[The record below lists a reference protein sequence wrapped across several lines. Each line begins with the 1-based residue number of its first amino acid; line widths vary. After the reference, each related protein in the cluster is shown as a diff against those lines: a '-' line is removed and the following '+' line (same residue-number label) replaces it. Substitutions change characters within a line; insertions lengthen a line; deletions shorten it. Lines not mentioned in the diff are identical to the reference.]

1 MCTPIHGTLSP
12 PHCTA
17 VSLRLGSLCSLQ
29 EAPFSPNWFRHLPWA
44 LKALTLLWLLVYLS
58 PPLGRMPHTGRYL
71 VPS

>member
-29 EAPFSPNWFRHLPWA
+29 EAPFSPNWFRHLSWA

-58 PPLGRMPHTGRYL
+58 PLLDRTPHTGRYL